1 MSKRYCIF
9 LSALFCAFLAVF
21 LVAGAV
27 SPRTSPSPSWRTATS
42 SSFPARGGDRAQR
55 QVHGRL

>member
-21 LVAGAV
+21 LVVKFVQVRRAGV
-27 SPRTSPSPSWRTATS
+27 KPSEET
-42 SSFPARGGDRAQR
+42 
-55 QVHGRL
+55 